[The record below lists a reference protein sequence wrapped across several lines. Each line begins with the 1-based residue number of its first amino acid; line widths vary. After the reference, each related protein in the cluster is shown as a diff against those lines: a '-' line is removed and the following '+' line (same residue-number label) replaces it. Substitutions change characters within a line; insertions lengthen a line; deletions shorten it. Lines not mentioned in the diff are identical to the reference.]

1 MNTKQGHR
9 FLTVVAAI
17 GLMSIAAI
25 PAVVSWSAPLETLP
39 ARLTDQEFWKVS
51 SESSES
57 DGTFHSENLV
67 SNELRFQA
75 IVPNLTKAAVTGR
88 AYIGV
93 GSEQNFTYIAATHP
107 SIAFVVDIRRG
118 NLDLH
123 LIYKAIFEMTG
134 NRVDFVSRVFS
145 REKPAGLSA
154 TSSVNDI
161 FAAFRRAEIGHISA
175 LDPSRTSPTSR
186 QHIRQSRLWS
196 TSGAGI

>member
-1 MNTKQGHR
+1 MTRRHIPNLATA
-9 FLTVVAAI
+9 LLV
-17 GLMSIAAI
+17 IAL
-25 PAVVSWSAPLETLP
+25 AVTPFAVSWSAAPP
-39 ARLTDQEFWKVS
+39 RLTDQEFWKLS
-51 SESSES
+51 SESSEPG
-57 DGTFHSENLV
+57 GTFHSENLV
-67 SNELRFQA
+67 SNEVRFQT
-75 IVPNLTKAAVTGR
+75 IVPELVRLAVPFR

-107 SIAFVVDIRRG
+107 AIAFVVDIRRG
-118 NLDLH
+118 NLNLH